1 MTAHGDDA
9 IPRMDP
15 DRDATRN
22 AWTARAAAYAEYA
35 VPKNRPFARRLIEL
49 LAPNP
54 GERVLDVATGPG
66 VVAVEAARAMAG
78 EGDVLATDIA
88 PVWDSWVA
96 DAARHA
102 GVENIAFATMPADA
116 LGLPDDWFDVVACQF
131 GLMFV
136 TEPSAALAEMK
147 RVLKPGG
154 RLGVAV
160 WSTLDRVAHF
170 VPAVAL
176 RDLFPTDSATNERT
190 PLSLSEP
197 GLIERL
203 VADAGFTDVHSERR
217 TETFL
222 LDDFEQE
229 WQRRAGDPAFS
240 AQIAASDDNRV
251 RAREVVREALERFR
265 VGDRWEL
272 PSEAIIVTAAKPV
285 PEEVCGGHEKVL
297 R

>member
-1 MTAHGDDA
+1 MTTQGNDA
-9 IPRMDP
+9 APRTGSDQ
-15 DRDATRN
+15 DATRT

-35 VPKNRPFARRLIEL
+35 VPKNRPFARRLVEL
-49 LAPNP
+49 LAPKP
-54 GERVLDVATGPG
+54 GEQVLDIATGPG
-66 VVAVEAARAMAG
+66 VVAVEAARAMNG
-78 EGDVLATDIA
+78 EGSVLATDIA
-88 PVWDSWVA
+88 AVWESWVA
-96 DAARHA
+96 DATRDA
-102 GVENIAFATMPADA
+102 GVGNVTFAAMPADA
-116 LGLPDDWFDVVACQF
+116 LTLADDSFDVVACQF

-203 VADAGFTDVHSERR
+203 VDDAGFTGVSSERR
-217 TETFL
+217 TETFV

-240 AQIAASDDNRV
+240 AQIAASDDNRDRARRVV
-251 RAREVVREALERFR
+251 RASLERFR
-265 VGDRWEL
+265 VGQRWEL
-272 PSEAIIVTAAKPV
+272 PSEAIIVTAYKPV
-285 PEEVCGGHEKVL
+285 PE
-297 R
+297 